1 MTNEQI
7 KRVLTSNGVFHL
19 YHANTVETS
28 ISFLE
33 SEGLLSRGLCEDMNL
48 PQTDQYT
55 DETDIR
61 YNIFYDIFFD
71 STEIQ
76 RRTGISYYGPV
87 LFVYS
92 VDVID
97 TIQEGHVRITKM
109 NPDEW
114 NDGMGETEKYF
125 CTFDDLSLHFDKD
138 NFGQHI
144 TITDQREPLSFD
156 YLRQIILSDPR
167 KENNSLFERAN
178 LRIRELMD
186 QIGLDFRLTI
196 RDYNYNDR
204 FNQTYSEAWKVRK
217 HFGLGG
223 HI

>member
-7 KRVLTSNGVFHL
+7 KQVLKSNGVFHL

-28 ISFLE
+28 ISFLKNG
-33 SEGLLSRGLCEDMNL
+33 GLLSRGLCEDMNL
-48 PQTDQYT
+48 PQTPQYT
-55 DETDIR
+55 DKSDKL

-97 TIQEGHVRITKM
+97 IVQEGHVRITKM
-109 NPDEW
+109 NPDKW
-114 NDGMGETEKYF
+114 NNSLRDTEKYF
-125 CTFDDLSLHFDKD
+125 CTFDELSLHFDND
-138 NFGQHI
+138 DFGQHI
-144 TITDQREPLSFD
+144 TLTNQRQPLSFS
-156 YLRQIILSDPR
+156 YLERIILSDPQ
-167 KENNSLFERAN
+167 KEDDSLFEQAYTTIKSF
-178 LRIRELMD
+178 LIRL
-186 QIGLDFRLTI
+186 GLDVPLII
-196 RDYNYNDR
+196 RDYRYNDR
-204 FNQTYSEAWKVRK
+204 FYTVYSDDGEVQK

-223 HI
+223 HR

>member
-33 SEGLLSRGLCEDMNL
+33 SGGLLSRGLCEDMNL

-55 DETDIR
+55 DETDRR

-97 TIQEGHVRITKM
+97 TVQEGHVRITKM

-114 NDGMGETEKYF
+114 NDGIGETEQYF
-125 CTFDDLSLHFDKD
+125 CTLDELSLHFDKD

-144 TITDQREPLSFD
+144 TITDQRQPLSFN

-167 KENNSLFERAN
+167 RENNFLFEQAN
-178 LRIRELMD
+178 LRIRELMN

-223 HI
+223 HR

>member
-7 KRVLTSNGVFHL
+7 KWVLTSNGVFHL

-48 PQTDQYT
+48 PQTSQYT
-55 DETDIR
+55 DESDKL

-71 STEIQ
+71 SMEIQ
-76 RRTGISYYGPV
+76 RRTGISSYGPV

-97 TIQEGHVRITKM
+97 IVQEGHVRITKM
-109 NPDEW
+109 NPDRW
-114 NDGMGETEKYF
+114 RNNFRDTEKYF
-125 CTFDDLSLHFDKD
+125 CTFDELTLHFDNND
-138 NFGQHI
+138 FGQHI
-144 TITDQREPLSFD
+144 TLTNQRQPLSFN
-156 YLRQIILSDPR
+156 YLEQIILSNPQQED
-167 KENNSLFERAN
+167 NSLFEQAYTTISSFLNR
-178 LRIRELMD
+178 
-186 QIGLDFRLTI
+186 LDLDVPLII
-196 RDYNYNDR
+196 RDYRYNDK
-204 FNQTYSEAWKVRK
+204 FYTVYSDARKVQK

-223 HI
+223 HR